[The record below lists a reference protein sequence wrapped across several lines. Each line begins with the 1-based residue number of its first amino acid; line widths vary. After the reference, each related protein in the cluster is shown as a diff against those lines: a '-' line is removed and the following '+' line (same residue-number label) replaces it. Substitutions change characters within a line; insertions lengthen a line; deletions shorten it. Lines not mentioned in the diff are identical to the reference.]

1 MNSRRS
7 FGYRWILSGLG
18 LLVAATVVPGLH
30 YEGGVLGFV
39 ILALILGLLNA
50 LVKPILAVLTCPLM
64 LVTLGLFMLVLNALL
79 LFLASFLGRSI
90 GIRFYVD
97 GFGAAF
103 LGGIIISLVAFLAS
117 AFIHERRL

>member
-1 MNSRRS
+1 MIVRGSL
-7 FGYRWILSGLG
+7 GYRWLISGFGLMVATAIL
-18 LLVAATVVPGLH
+18 PGLH

-50 LVKPILAVLTCPLM
+50 LLKPILALLTCPLM

-79 LFLASFLGRSI
+79 LWLAGLLGRSI

-97 GFGAAF
+97 GFASAF
-103 LGGIIISLVAFLAS
+103 LGGIVISVIALIAS
-117 AFIHERRL
+117 ALFRDARR

>member
-7 FGYRWILSGLG
+7 FGYRWMLSGLG
-18 LLVAATVVPGLH
+18 LLAAVALVPGLH
-30 YEGGVLGFV
+30 YEGEVLGFV

-50 LVKPILAVLTCPLM
+50 LVKPILALLTCPLM
-64 LVTLGLFMLVLNALL
+64 LITLGLFMLVLNALL

-103 LGGIIISLVAFLAS
+103 LGGIVISLVAFLAS
-117 AFIHERRL
+117 AFIREPRP

>member
-1 MNSRRS
+1 MNSHRS
-7 FGYRWILSGLG
+7 FGYRWMLSGLG
-18 LLVAATVVPGLH
+18 LLVAVAVVPGLH

-50 LVKPILAVLTCPLM
+50 LLKPILAVLTCPLM
-64 LVTLGLFMLVLNALL
+64 LLTLGLFMLVLNALL

-97 GFGAAF
+97 GFSAAF
-103 LGGIIISLVAFLAS
+103 LGGIVISLVAFLAS
-117 AFIHERRL
+117 AFIHEPRP